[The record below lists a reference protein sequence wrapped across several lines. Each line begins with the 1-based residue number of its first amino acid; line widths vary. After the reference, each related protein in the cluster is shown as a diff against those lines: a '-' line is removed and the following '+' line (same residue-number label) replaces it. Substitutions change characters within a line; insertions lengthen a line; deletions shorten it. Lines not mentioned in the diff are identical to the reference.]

1 MKASSIAVSFLYMIR
16 LLTSL
21 FFLWLTLGWKVRKA
35 RKAFEKQ
42 LIRQGMAKKDAKRLS
57 AFYSKLKDNIMTT
70 MKGSMF
76 RNR

>member
-1 MKASSIAVSFLYMIR
+1 MKVSSLAVSFLYMIR
-16 LLTSL
+16 LLISL

-42 LIRQGMAKKDAKRLS
+42 LIRQGMAKKDAERLS

-70 MKGSMF
+70 LKGSMF